1 VPRDQLVETFGQEW
15 NAASAALRSGQRAR
29 AMLHLIHAHQLGQGT
44 TRLHALSHL
53 GFMRVALQSRKFR
66 AAGQQLMLMLGAL
79 LFTWTWTEPVESGL
93 G

>member
-1 VPRDQLVETFGQEW
+1 MPQEQLVETFGQEW
-15 NAASAALRSGQRAR
+15 NAASVALRSGQRVL
-29 AMLHLIHAHQLGQGT
+29 AMLHLIHAHQLGQST

-66 AAGQQLMLMLGAL
+66 AAGQQFMLMLGAL
-79 LFTWTWTEPVESGL
+79 LFTWTWTESPESGL

>member
-1 VPRDQLVETFGQEW
+1 MPRDPLVETFDQEW
-15 NAASAALRSGQRAR
+15 NAASVALRSGQRVR
-29 AMLHLIHAHQLGQGT
+29 AMLHLMHAHQLGYGT
-44 TRLHALSHL
+44 ARLHALSHL

-79 LFTWTWTEPVESGL
+79 LCTGAESPEPGL